1 MTGSVTTTTAFELD
15 IESDIDAG
23 RFARILATVVNGSA
37 VFLEAVIVGEAEIYP
52 VRIGSSPDQ
61 VTVRTC
67 RFRVCH
73 GQMLLGQA
81 DVEAIAARVRE
92 RFACSGL
99 RLAAGSLQP
108 SRLAS

>member
-1 MTGSVTTTTAFELD
+1 MTTTTAFELD

-37 VFLEAVIVGEAEIYP
+37 VFLEAVIVGGAVIYP

-67 RFRVCH
+67 RFRVRH